1 MLHDALT
8 LSLSPLP
15 FVSPHEY
22 VAPLHHLTP
31 SSRELSLHPLTLRRH
46 HEPTTSAES
55 HGNPVRDVEAT
66 FAGCWS
72 QFPGDFPLHHE
83 KLATFP

>member
-1 MLHDALT
+1 MMLHDALT

-31 SSRELSLHPLTLRRH
+31 SSRELSLHLLTFKTKPRTHDQRGK
-46 HEPTTSAES
+46 PWQ
-55 HGNPVRDVEAT
+55 PCP
-66 FAGCWS
+66 GCGSYFRWLLVS
-72 QFPGDFPLHHE
+72 IPW
-83 KLATFP
+83 